1 MTNRDL
7 FRFLLGCAHRA
18 LEVAQIDDP
27 SDDVWCPLWDHF
39 YQHNTDCLD
48 AAEVVYDPCNVS
60 IRYL

>member
-7 FRFLLGCAHRA
+7 FHFLLGCAHRA
-18 LEVAQIDDP
+18 LEVATLGVNDHSVD
-27 SDDVWCPLWDHF
+27 SLWTVF
-39 YQHNTDCLD
+39 YQHNKDCLD